1 MIESLQPD
9 AETPRWRQSGR
20 LLRAPDGLQLAEA
33 GEILTAARRRAQELL
48 EEAAAQGERE
58 RAQARQEGWLE
69 GRNAAADRHIETVTG
84 SLRYFDLIESSLAGL
99 IAESVRAIMAD
110 LPSEERVRQL
120 AAKAVEGLRQQ
131 SKLTFRVNPADLEK
145 ASPLLA
151 ALGSTM
157 SVGAEIVVTS
167 SDEVPDGGV
176 YVESALGIIDASLE
190 TQLANLK
197 RCLAPERK

>member
-69 GRNAAADRHIETVTG
+69 GRNAAADR
-84 SLRYFDLIESSLAGL
+84 LLAG
-99 IAESVRAIMAD
+99 E
-110 LPSEERVRQL
+110 
-120 AAKAVEGLRQQ
+120 
-131 SKLTFRVNPADLEK
+131 
-145 ASPLLA
+145 A
-151 ALGSTM
+151 ALVALEAAAATPLP
-157 SVGAEIVVTS
+157 APAT
-167 SDEVPDGGV
+167 VP
-176 YVESALGIIDASLE
+176 
-190 TQLANLK
+190 
-197 RCLAPERK
+197 APTR